1 MLCALIKQCFKVVGW
16 SVMSCA
22 TNLKIK
28 SRPKF
33 QYHLTSYT
41 SQRSYRSPAVASEN
55 PKSGILSHGIPLVS
69 HEFYRKTARLQECKS
84 RVHTRGTYS
93 DLTLVSHHKPL
104 NLQLQNHPLPTT
116 QFIFKS

>member
-1 MLCALIKQCFKVVGW
+1 MFKVVGW

-33 QYHLTSYT
+33 QYHPSIPHHIHHRDLTVHL
-41 SQRSYRSPAVASEN
+41 QALASPVGYPTN
-55 PKSGILSHGIPLVS
+55 FTVRLQDC
-69 HEFYRKTARLQECKS
+69 KTARAEGACMQE
-84 RVHTRGTYS
+84 V
-93 DLTLVSHHKPL
+93 LKPL